1 MKSQKTML
9 QKTIPLNTQEIT
21 FNDFK
26 KEVLSDYKIA
36 KISRECSLLGRR
48 EVLTGKAK
56 FGIFGDGKE
65 VPQLA
70 WAKAFNKGDF
80 RSGYYR
86 DQTFMMAIG
95 ELSAQQFFAG
105 LYAHTDINADPMS
118 AGRQMGGHFATHSLN
133 DDGSWKDLTKQYNSS
148 SDISPTAG
156 QMPRLLGLA
165 QASKIYRNEKSVQ
178 DKTLFSNK
186 GNEVAWGTI
195 GNASTSEGLFFE
207 TINAAGVL
215 QVPMVMSVW
224 DDEYGISVHAKH
236 QTTKESISEI
246 LKGFQRDEKN
256 KGYEIFVING
266 WDYVQ
271 LMDVYQ
277 KAAKIAREEHV
288 PVLIHVKE
296 LTQPQGHS
304 TSGSHERYKD
314 KDRLQWEKDHD
325 CITKFREWILEFEL
339 ETESGD
345 ILRFVDGEEDLIA
358 IDREAKKEVTN
369 AKRNAWNA
377 FLNEIKSELI
387 EATDL
392 LKRVAVKSKNENFIN
407 KYTNDLGAI
416 SEPTRKDV
424 LSTVKKCL
432 WYLRDEAF
440 GEKIELQNFIKST
453 QKRAHK
459 KYSTHL
465 LSETALSAT
474 SVLDKKPTYAQE
486 KNLVDARIIMRDN
499 FDAILTKH
507 KDVVIFGED
516 AGFIGDVNQGLEGL
530 QEKFGT
536 IRVSDTGI
544 REATILGQGIGLA
557 MRGLRPIAEIQY
569 LDYLL
574 YALQIMSDDLATLR
588 YRTFG
593 KQKAPLIIRT
603 RGHRL
608 EGIWHAGSPMG
619 GIINNVRGI
628 HVLVP
633 RNMTKAAGF
642 YNTLL
647 EGDDPGLVIEC
658 LNGYRLKEELPTNL
672 GDFKTPIGVV
682 ESIKEGTDMTI
693 VSYGSTLRIV
703 EDAAKDL
710 AQVGIDI
717 EIIDAQSLLPFDTN
731 QDCVKSVM
739 KTNKLLVVDE
749 DVPGGASAFI
759 LQEILE
765 NQNAFQYLDSK
776 PTTLTAK
783 AHRTAYGTDGD
794 YFSKPSA
801 EDIFEKVY
809 EIMHEYNPTKFKS
822 LY

>member
-1 MKSQKTML
+1 MMLKEKKTENKQRL
-9 QKTIPLNTQEIT
+9 SFE
-21 FNDFK
+21 DFK
-26 KEVLSDYKIA
+26 TEVLNDYKVA
-36 KISRECSLLGRR
+36 KVSRECSLLGRR

-70 WAKAFNKGDF
+70 MAKSFKVGDF

-95 ELSAQQFFAG
+95 ELTAQQFFAA

-118 AGRQMGGHFATHSLN
+118 AGRQMGGHFATHSLHE
-133 DDGSWKDLTKQYNSS
+133 DGTWKDLTKQYNSS
-148 SDISPTAG
+148 SDISPTAA

-165 QASKIYRNEKSVQ
+165 QASKIYRTEKSVQ
-178 DKTLFSNK
+178 HASKFSKN
-186 GNEVAWGTI
+186 GNEIAWGTI
-195 GNASTSEGLFFE
+195 GNASTSEGVFFE

-215 QVPMVMSVW
+215 QVPILMSVW

-246 LKGFQRDEKN
+246 LKGFQRENDQE
-256 KGYEIFVING
+256 GYEIFVVNG

-271 LMDVYQ
+271 LIDVYN
-277 KAAKIAREEHV
+277 KAAKITREEHV

-304 TSGSHERYKD
+304 TSGSHERYKS
-314 KDRLQWEKDHD
+314 KERLNWEKEHD
-325 CITKFREWILEFEL
+325 CITKMRNWILDFEL
-339 ETESGD
+339 ETESGE
-345 ILRFVDGEEDLIA
+345 ILRFVDSEEEIIILEKEI
-358 IDREAKKEVTN
+358 KKEVIN

-377 FLNEIKSELI
+377 FINEIKSERTM
-387 EATDL
+387 ACQL
-392 LKRVAVKSKNENFIN
+392 LDKVAAKSKNSSFIL
-407 KYTNDLGAI
+407 KQKNDLIAI
-416 SEPTRKDV
+416 LEPCRKDV
-424 LSTVKKCL
+424 LSTARKS
-432 WYLRDEAF
+432 LRYIKDETFA
-440 GEKIELQNFIKST
+440 EKILLQNFIKNSL
-453 QKRAHK
+453 KDAGEK
-459 KYSTHL
+459 FSSHL
-465 LSETALSAT
+465 HSESDFKAT
-474 SVLDKKPTYAQE
+474 NVLEKKPIYT
-486 KNLVDARIIMRDN
+486 KNKTLVDARIVMRDN
-499 FDAILTKH
+499 FDAILK
-507 KDVVIFGED
+507 KYPEVVIFGED
-516 AGFIGDVNQGLEGL
+516 AGLIGDVNQGLEGL
-530 QEKFGT
+530 QEKYGK
-536 IRVSDTGI
+536 IRISDTGI
-544 REATILGQGIGLA
+544 REATIIGQGIGLA

-574 YALQIMSDDLATLR
+574 YALQIMSDDLATLQ

-647 EGDDPGLVIEC
+647 EGDEPALVIEC
-658 LNGYRLKEELPTNL
+658 LNGYRLKEELPINL
-672 GDFKTPIGVV
+672 GEYKTPIGQV
-682 ESIKEGTDMTI
+682 ETIKNGTDLTV

-703 EDAAKDL
+703 EEVAL
-710 AQVGIDI
+710 ELQQVAINI
-717 EIIDAQSLLPFDTN
+717 EIIDAQSLLPFDLN
-731 QDCVKSVM
+731 HECAESLS
-739 KTNKLLVVDE
+739 KTNKLLVIDE
-749 DVPGGASAFI
+749 DVPGGASAYI

-765 NQNAFQYLDSK
+765 NQNGYNYLDSK
-776 PTTLTAK
+776 PATLTAK
-783 AHRTAYGTDGD
+783 PHRTAYGTDGD

-801 EDIFEKVY
+801 EDIFEKIY
-809 EIMHEYNPTKFKS
+809 EIMHEENPNKYKS